1 MKIKLIDA
9 VEAHAAMVA
18 IKEGNELPIL
28 IAWALGEWFVELA
41 PVAMRYNEQHEA
53 LAKKFGKTDPKNP
66 TQVIID
72 PVKIPAFTVE
82 RDKLNAIEVE
92 VEEKPKLKLAELS
105 ACEVKVPPVPNLSAL
120 RLFIQ

>member
-1 MKIKLIDA
+1 MKITLIEA

-28 IAWALGEWFVELA
+28 IAWALGEWFIELA
-41 PVAMRYNEQHEA
+41 PISNRYREQHEA
-53 LAKKFGKTDPKNP
+53 LAKKFGKADPNNP

-72 PVKIPAFTVE
+72 PAKIPAFTKE

-92 VEEKPKLKLAELS
+92 IEKKEPLKIAELHE
-105 ACEVKVPPVPNLSAL
+105 CGVKVPPVPNLSGL